1 MQMSSSRRGFSLI
14 EAIVAVAVLLATCL
28 AVSASLTVAL
38 QADRQVER
46 HAALEE
52 ILGSESARLASL
64 PFRRTTAAPVVGLAW
79 SPDPRSLLGEVF
91 PHAGAGHNGGG
102 SYHVEGGVGVFVA
115 RRTVEDFEIV
125 SETRFVRRGDDGWM
139 AVPAASLQG
148 WSVWGTQ
155 PLPAATVELR
165 LTTSRGSATASAQ
178 MILGALRTRVSPV
191 ASGLR
196 GSREG

>member
-1 MQMSSSRRGFSLI
+1 MQMSGSRTGFSLI

-28 AVSASLTVAL
+28 AVSASLAVAL

-46 HAALEE
+46 RAALEG

-64 PFRRTTAAPVVGLAW
+64 PFRRTTAPPVVGVAW
-79 SPDPRSLLGEVF
+79 NPDPRSLLGEVF
-91 PHAGAGHNGGG
+91 PHAGAGHNGG
-102 SYHVEGGVGVFVA
+102 SFRVEGGVGVFVA
-115 RRTVEDFEIV
+115 RRTAEGFEIV
-125 SETRFVRRGDDGWM
+125 SESRFVRREDSGW
-139 AVPAASLQG
+139 VPVAAASMEG

-155 PLPAATVELR
+155 PLPSTTVELR